1 MRGGGVVAGVG
12 GVGGVV
18 LRRSVAGATAVVL
31 VVEAAVLGF
40 VHLVLGRTTANQ
52 SMSIAGADP
61 DVMSKATYALGAGM
75 AVFLLA
81 CAVFLVVSAARDRA
95 PGTFARVL
103 LVSAAVT
110 HGLLGALVV
119 GLVGWGAFAVMM
131 LILCLLVLSLTLY
144 AAKGAGGAGE
154 GAGVPA
160 GGSSGPL
167 GGSGGPADGFGG
179 TGDGPD
185 GRPGIRDTPPGHP
198 LADFGDFG
206 KLGDVKP
213 TSP

>member
-1 MRGGGVVAGVG
+1 MAGVT
-12 GVGGVV
+12 V
-18 LRRSVAGATAVVL
+18 VVL

-40 VHLVLGRTTANQ
+40 VHLVLGRTTENQ

-81 CAVFLVVSAARDRA
+81 CALFLLVAAARDQA
-95 PGTFARVL
+95 LGAFARVL
-103 LVSAAVT
+103 LISAAVT

-154 GAGVPA
+154 GAGGPA
-160 GGSSGPL
+160 EGSTGPWD
-167 GGSGGPADGFGG
+167 GPGGPGA
-179 TGDGPD
+179 PD
-185 GRPGIRDTPPGHP
+185 DRPEIRDAPPGHP

>member
-1 MRGGGVVAGVG
+1 M
-12 GVGGVV
+12 
-18 LRRSVAGATAVVL
+18 AGATAVVL

-40 VHLVLGRTTANQ
+40 VHLVLGRTTENQ

-75 AVFLLA
+75 AGFLLA
-81 CAVFLVVSAARDRA
+81 CAVFLFLAAIRDRA
-95 PGTFARVL
+95 PGAFARVL

-144 AAKGAGGAGE
+144 AAKGAVGAAGGVG
-154 GAGVPA
+154 GPA
-160 GGSSGPL
+160 EGSSGPL
-167 GGSGGPADGFGG
+167 GGSGGPGG
-179 TGDGPD
+179 PKDGPGGAPHGD
-185 GRPGIRDTPPGHP
+185 ADVQDAPPGHP

-206 KLGDVKP
+206 RPGEIKP